1 MNDLPAGRS
10 CFFDDTFNFE
20 RGETHET
27 CDSHNQAF

>member
-1 MNDLPAGRS
+1 MNDVDRL
-10 CFFDDTFNFE
+10 CFSADTFNFE